1 MNALSMKRY
10 APRSLYGR
18 AALILLLPVVS
29 LQIVVS
35 VVFIQRL
42 FEDVTEQMSSN
53 VAYELRY
60 LRNTVEAAPSLDAA
74 RRTLAPLARDF
85 EIGTALPDPAPI
97 SGTDR
102 QIYDLSGRLVVP
114 TLVKEL
120 DGVRGVDL
128 ASDDDVVEMTV
139 DTRHGPLR
147 FRFDRDRVSAQNPHQ
162 FLVIMILTAL
172 LMTVVAYLFL
182 KNQLRPIKRLA
193 DAALAFGKGRSVPY
207 TPRGAREVRN
217 AGAAFLDMR
226 ARIER
231 QIEQRTMMLSG
242 ISHDLRTPLT
252 RLRLE
257 LEMLDEAEAEPMRRD
272 LDEMQRMLDAF
283 LDFAREGVM
292 GEREDTNPAQLVED
306 VVEKARRAGGT
317 VDFGRVMQA
326 NDLVSLNPLAVGRAL
341 ENLVGNALR
350 HGSRAR
356 VSLERSGRALVFS
369 VEDDGPGIPVEARAE
384 AMRAFTRLDNARNQ
398 NRGAGVGLGLA
409 IAQDVA
415 RQHGGILRLGS
426 SDDLGG
432 LRADL
437 VIAL

>member
-1 MNALSMKRY
+1 MADLSMKRY
-10 APRSLYGR
+10 APRSLYAR
-18 AALILLLPVVS
+18 AALILLLPVIS

-42 FEDVTEQMSSN
+42 FEDVTQQMSTN

-60 LRNTVEAAPSLDAA
+60 LRDAVDGAPTPEAA
-74 RRTLAPLARDF
+74 RRALEALGRDF
-85 EIGTALPDPAPI
+85 DIGTTLPDPVPVT
-97 SGTDR
+97 GTDR
-102 QIYDLSGRLVVP
+102 RVYDLSGRLVIP
-114 TLVKEL
+114 TLTDEL
-120 DGVRGVDL
+120 GGVLGIDLSTDDGVVD
-128 ASDDDVVEMTV
+128 MTV

-147 FRFDRDRVSAQNPHQ
+147 FRFDRDRVSARNPHQ

-207 TPRGAREVRN
+207 SPRGAFEVRS

-257 LEMLDEAEAEPMRRD
+257 LEMLDPAEAEPMRRD
-272 LDEMQRMLDAF
+272 LDEMQQMIDAF
-283 LDFAREGVM
+283 LDFAREGAV
-292 GEREDTNPAQLVED
+292 GEPELIDPTDLVND

-317 VDFGRVMQA
+317 VERGRIQSAGTVT
-326 NDLVSLNPLAVGRAL
+326 LNSLAVARAL

-350 HGSRAR
+350 YGTRAR
-356 VSLERSGRALVFS
+356 VSLDRTGRALVFV

-384 AMRAFTRLDNARNQ
+384 AMRAFTRLDGARNQ

-415 RQHGGILRLGS
+415 RQHGGVLRLGKS
-426 SDDLGG
+426 VDLGG

>member
-1 MNALSMKRY
+1 MNPLSMKRY

-29 LQIVVS
+29 LQVVVS

-42 FEDVTEQMSSN
+42 FEDVTQQMSTN

-60 LRNTVEAAPSLDAA
+60 LQEAVEGAPTRDAA
-74 RRTLAPLARDF
+74 RRALETLGPDF
-85 EIGTALPDPAPI
+85 EIRTRLPDPDPI
-97 SGTDR
+97 TVTDR
-102 QIYDLSGRLVVP
+102 RVYDLSGRLVIP
-114 TLVKEL
+114 TLTDEL
-120 DGVRGVDL
+120 EGVRGIDL
-128 ASDDDVVEMTV
+128 ATDDDVVDMTV

-147 FRFDRDRVSAQNPHQ
+147 FGFDRDRVSARNPHQ
-162 FLVIMILTAL
+162 FLVIMLLTAL
-172 LMTVVAYLFL
+172 LLTVVAYLFL

-207 TPRGAREVRN
+207 SPGGAREVRN

-242 ISHDLRTPLT
+242 VSHDLRTPLT

-257 LEMLDEAEAEPMRRD
+257 LEMLDAAEAEPMRRD

-283 LDFAREGVM
+283 LDFAREGAM
-292 GEREDTNPAQLVED
+292 GEPERVDPTDLIED
-306 VVEKARRAGGT
+306 VVEKARRAGNTVERGRMQSSGT
-317 VDFGRVMQA
+317 
-326 NDLVSLNPLAVGRAL
+326 VSLNSLAVGRAL

-350 HGSRAR
+350 YGTRAR
-356 VSLERSGRALVFS
+356 VSLDRSERALVFV
-369 VEDDGPGIPVEARAE
+369 VEDDGPGIPAEGRAE
-384 AMRAFTRLDNARNQ
+384 AMRAFTRLDGARNQ

-415 RQHGGILRLGS
+415 RQHGGVLRLGQS
-426 SDDLGG
+426 SDLGG